1 MRRLSIKEIQIIGS
15 VAVLVLIGFV
25 AVSGNLKSV
34 PDTVSTPEAVKTVAF
49 PLDLNISTE
58 EELDLLPGIG
68 PSKAKAIVEYRKVS
82 GGFNDVEELLNV
94 KGIGAKTLD
103 KLKPL
108 IKVGEISGREP
119 KVKAGPEPI
128 DINTASIE
136 ELKEIPGI
144 GDSKAKAII
153 DHREKNG
160 KFLSVSD
167 LLSVPGIGTSNI
179 EAILERIKPLEVA
192 MAGSG
197 KINVNTANE
206 NELDR
211 LPGIGP
217 VLASRIVEYRKSN
230 GRFSKCEE
238 LLKVKGIGESILK
251 DIEEL
256 IEF

>member
-1 MRRLSIKEIQIIGS
+1 MRKLSIKEIQIIGS

-25 AVSGNLKSV
+25 AVSGSLKSV
-34 PDTVSTPEAVKTVAF
+34 PDTVNTPEAGKTVTF

-68 PSKAKAIVEYRKVS
+68 PSKAKAIVEYRKAS

-108 IKVGEISGREP
+108 IKVGESSGRET
-119 KVKAGPEPI
+119 KAKASPESI
-128 DINTASIE
+128 DINTASLE

-160 KFLSVSD
+160 KFVSVSD
-167 LLSVPGIGTSNI
+167 LLSVPGIGPSNI
-179 EAILERIKPLEVA
+179 EVILEKIKPLEVA
-192 MAGSG
+192 MAGSR
-197 KINVNTANE
+197 KINVNTASE
-206 NELDR
+206 SELDR
-211 LPGIGP
+211 LPGIGQ

-230 GRFSKCEE
+230 GRFTKCEE
-238 LLKVKGIGESILK
+238 LLEVKGIGESILK